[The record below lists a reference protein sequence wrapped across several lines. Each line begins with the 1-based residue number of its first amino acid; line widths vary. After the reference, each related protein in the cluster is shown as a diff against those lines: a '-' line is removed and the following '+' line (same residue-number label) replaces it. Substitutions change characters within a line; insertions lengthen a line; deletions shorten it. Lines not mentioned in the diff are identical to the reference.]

1 MEHSELARRIE
12 IVEKIINGNGRPGLV
27 ETVTRIDAGISLLKW
42 LWMSTVIPLAG
53 ALIYEIVRGR

>member
-1 MEHSELARRIE
+1 MEHSELSRRIE

>member
-1 MEHSELARRIE
+1 VEHSELARRIE